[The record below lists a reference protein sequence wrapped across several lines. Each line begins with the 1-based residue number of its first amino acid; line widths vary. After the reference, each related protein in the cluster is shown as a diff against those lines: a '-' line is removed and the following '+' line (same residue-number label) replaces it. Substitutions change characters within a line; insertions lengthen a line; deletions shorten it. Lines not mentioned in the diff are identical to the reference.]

1 MTAVHESLRA
11 PIENNDNTAPR
22 EDRVRYGAANPPS
35 HHGGG
40 HGHGGLDI
48 NVILV
53 LGGLTLV
60 ALFLIVLLTAAYW
73 ELWFGVHPATGY

>member
-22 EDRVRYGAANPPS
+22 EDRVRYGAANTHS
-35 HHGGG
+35 HHSG
-40 HGHGGLDI
+40 GHGGLDI

-53 LGGLTLV
+53 LGGLVLV
-60 ALFLIVLLTAAYW
+60 SLVLIVLLAAAYW